1 MLQMGGVLCP
11 NPDCGMGLLPEDPG
25 RRVVC
30 PRGQSGGCGV
40 SVCNCMEGGGVGSL
54 TKDPCR
60 KVVYPMGQTLMK
72 GMSYILSLF
81 SLHP

>member
-11 NPDCGMGLLPEDPG
+11 NSDCGMGLLPEDPG

-40 SVCNCMEGGGVGSL
+40 SV
-54 TKDPCR
+54 
-60 KVVYPMGQTLMK
+60 
-72 GMSYILSLF
+72 
-81 SLHP
+81 